1 MSVDTSLW
9 WDSFSVLLS
18 DLENSPLSSD
28 LPSNLAN
35 KLKDNHSWFLH
46 TLSLFNPPNQKSNQA
61 LNSNQLVIGQHQITV
76 QQHLKDKALQ
86 ISSYLLLDE
95 VQSYILV
102 ERCVKNNNAAA
113 DPMVPEFLHMMLI
126 QYYMER
132 QCLLKCIRWILM
144 RAIYIGPVSE
154 DNTVKEVEKKLFH
167 DGLESKLVLFFEDL
181 LSCSYPEKMDVDL
194 FTLWAEETLIEENL
208 VLDILFLAYYDSV
221 CTCSGEKWRKFCSL
235 YKGILAGDYNLGKLA
250 ITTEAQ
256 QLSYHAKVQ
265 LLLILIETLNLENLL
280 QMVHDEIP
288 YRKGVSSFSLTD
300 VQEMDALVATF
311 ITFEMNEASPLV
323 LAWAVFLYLLLT
335 LPEKDKKN
343 ELMEIDHISYVRQAF
358 EAGSLQYCLEI
369 LQCDILKEYDGP
381 LSGYRSV
388 LRTLMS
394 AFIASY
400 EINLQVVD
408 SNATLILDI
417 LCKIYRGEES
427 LCTQFWDKES
437 FIDGPIRSLLC
448 NLESEFPFRTVEFV
462 QLLSSLCEGTWPAEC
477 AYNFLDRSVGISSL
491 FEITSDSQ
499 IDDVSHKVEARHAVL
514 VPGVE
519 GLFIPAGTRGHVLKV
534 IGDNT
539 ALVRWEYA
547 PSGVFVLLLRLA
559 QDSYLKSKEDV
570 AFTLDLL
577 SRLVS
582 FNTAVCFSVLDISN
596 SFQFHAIGLMNER
609 VENSV
614 WVIEII
620 CNLIKN
626 LPQNSCGAALMSMAV
641 KILETMLICSPSNV
655 TAVTLNANPFDITLQ
670 TSAFSVDSSG
680 LSSGSWLLSGKLAR
694 MLLIDCEQNS
704 NDFPLAISVLDFTL
718 QLVESGVEN
727 DALLALIIF
736 SLQYILVNHE
746 YWKYKIKHIR
756 WKITLKV
763 LELMKRCIAS
773 FPYYGKL
780 SEIIRNVLFSDSSIH
795 NTLFQ
800 IACTP
805 AHSLEKLHV
814 SRLFDPME
822 IEGLQLAIG
831 AVLDIL
837 SVMLS
842 KLSKDSYS
850 SFPVFLQAVF
860 SSTAKPVPVATSVIS
875 LISYSRDSA
884 IQLGAVR
891 FISTLFAIA
900 DCIQPFSYGTTCFV
914 PDNEKIIDLSHSLSY
929 ILREQSVSNEDLFVA
944 TIDMFTSAAHYQ
956 PAFIVAIFSP
966 EFNEDQLSNGDAKL
980 QKNETSLAP
989 LVSKK
994 SNLVDAL
1001 VHYIERADD
1010 LIKSNPRILLSVLN
1024 FMVAIWQ
1031 GASDYANILES
1042 LRSYEK
1048 FWKHLANAISNI
1060 ASSETPQLNNLKEKD
1075 ALNVAYSFHCQSAI
1089 LGIMAYELF
1098 LQKKLLHAQSLVN
1111 DAAESKDKA
1120 QNATKT
1126 SISKATDFHDLKGIW
1141 SSWFKDSVLGKLVKS
1156 YTSRGHNNE
1165 IYYRAKVA
1173 TSLFSVHVMEKLAV
1187 SDSGS
1192 LSVSLV
1198 QKIHGILT
1206 KLSVHPAFSEL
1217 RSQYSQRGYS
1227 EGKELMKLILSDLY
1241 YHLQGEVEGRK
1252 IGSGPFKELSQYLV
1266 ESSFLGTYQHQLNEE
1281 SFLKNVYLF
1290 DLIRLRADL
1299 KFDVWDCSDW
1309 RASKEI
1315 AETMLCFLQDANS
1328 VMLLSSSKLSALK
1341 GLIAVLTVY
1350 HDDSLGTA
1358 TTGERIPDELIFTC
1372 MDNTCLSFLATIETL
1387 SPVLDASE
1395 DLLKFLACEVE
1406 LLLKLTRA
1414 VCKIFPMNV
1423 SLLVLKCASSG
1434 LKLLNELKV
1443 LPSEA
1448 NVIMKLLLT
1457 LLLSVLQS
1465 NSFSSH
1471 SGEAINESSGENLS
1485 KISNTILGLLPI
1497 LCNCIVTSE
1506 HSMLSLSIMDLILR
1520 NFLTPRTWLPILQN
1534 HLQLQLV
1541 MLKLQDKTSPSIPII
1556 LKFFVTLARVRGGAE
1571 MLYCSGFLS
1580 SLRLLFAESGE
1591 SFSRFGSENLG
1602 SLYEKFETPQDIWG
1616 HGLAVVTSMVQS
1628 LGDSSYG
1635 TAIVD
1640 SMVPYFFSEKAHL
1653 IFYSLNALDLPS
1665 NDHDKKRPR
1674 AQRSLISFATLK
1686 ETEHTL
1692 MLMCEL
1698 GKHWNS
1704 WIKATKNVDRQLRE
1718 KCIHLL
1724 AFISRG
1730 TQRLSELSS
1739 KNAPLLCP
1747 PTVKEDFETC
1757 LKPSHVNSRN
1767 GWFALAPLGCVSK
1780 PKISSFSTA
1789 LSIYGQASESTEPV
1803 TQTCFSDKVAVQ
1815 IYRIAFLLLKFLCL
1829 QAEGAAKRA
1838 QEVGFV
1844 DLTHFPELPMPEI
1857 LHGLQDQ
1864 AISIIRELCEA
1875 NKSRVSPEIQN
1886 VCSLLLQIL
1895 EMALYLELCV
1905 LQICGIRPVLG
1916 RVEDFSKEV
1925 KSLFT
1930 ALEGHAFLRASC
1942 KSLKLMISCVY
1953 PGLLQAESFI

>member
-1 MSVDTSLW
+1 MSLDASLW
-9 WDSFSVLLS
+9 WDSFSLLLS
-18 DLENSPLSSD
+18 DLENSSLSSD
-28 LPSNLAN
+28 LPSNLVN

-46 TLSLFNPPNQKSNQA
+46 TLSLFKPPNQKSNEA
-61 LNSNQLVIGQHQITV
+61 LNSKQIIIGQHQISV

-102 ERCVKNNNAAA
+102 ERFVKHNNAAA
-113 DPMVPEFLHMMLI
+113 DPSVPEFLHMMLI

-144 RAIYIGPVSE
+144 RAIYVGPVSE
-154 DNTVKEVEKKLFH
+154 DNTVKEVAKKLFH

-208 VLDILFLAYYDSV
+208 VLDILFLAYYDSI
-221 CTCSGEKWRKFCSL
+221 CTCSGETWKKFCSL

-400 EINLQVVD
+400 EVNLQVED

-491 FEITSDSQ
+491 FEINSDSQ
-499 IDDVSHKVEARHAVL
+499 IDDVSHKVEARHTVL
-514 VPGVE
+514 VPGIE
-519 GLFIPAGTRGHVLKV
+519 GLFIPAGTRGHILKV
-534 IGDNT
+534 VGDNT

-582 FNTAVCFSVLDISN
+582 FNTAVCFAVMDISN
-596 SFQFHAIGLMNER
+596 SLQFHAIGLMNEQ
-609 VENSV
+609 VEKSV
-614 WVIEII
+614 WVVEII

-641 KILETMLICSPSNV
+641 KILEIMLICSPSNV

-763 LELMKRCIAS
+763 LELMKKCIAS

-842 KLSKDSYS
+842 KLSKDSSS

-860 SSTAKPVPVATSVIS
+860 SSTARPVPVATSVIS

-914 PDNEKIIDLSHSLSY
+914 PDNEKIMDLSHSLSY

-956 PAFIVAIFSP
+956 PAFIVAIFAR

-1010 LIKSNPRILLSVLN
+1010 LIKSNPHILLSVLN

-1042 LRSYEK
+1042 LRSYEN

-1098 LQKKLLHAQSLVN
+1098 LQKKLLHAESLVN

-1120 QNATKT
+1120 QNAKKT
-1126 SISKATDFHDLKGIW
+1126 SISKATDFHSLKGIW

-1173 TSLFSVHVMEKLAV
+1173 TGLFSVHVMEKLAV

-1192 LSVSLV
+1192 LSVSLL

-1206 KLSVHPAFSEL
+1206 KLSIHPAFSEL
-1217 RSQYSQRGYS
+1217 LSQYSERGYS

-1252 IGSGPFKELSQYLV
+1252 IGSGPFKELCQYLV

-1281 SFLKNVYLF
+1281 SFAKNVYLF
-1290 DLIRLRADL
+1290 DLIRLREDL

-1315 AETMLCFLQDANS
+1315 AETMLHFLQDANS

-1387 SPVLDASE
+1387 SPALDASE

-1406 LLLKLTRA
+1406 LLLKLTTA
-1414 VCKIFPMNV
+1414 VCKILPMNV

-1457 LLLSVLQS
+1457 LLLSVLQT

-1485 KISNTILGLLPI
+1485 KISNTTLGLLPI

-1520 NFLTPRTWLPILQN
+1520 SFLTPRTWLPVLQN

-1556 LKFFVTLARVRGGAE
+1556 LKFFLTLARVRGGAE

-1628 LGDSSYG
+1628 LRDSSYG

-1653 IFYSLNALDLPS
+1653 IFYSLNAPDLPS

-1698 GKHWNS
+1698 AKHWNS

-1789 LSIYGQASESTEPV
+1789 LSIYGQAAESTEPV
-1803 TQTCFSDKVAVQ
+1803 PQTCFSDKVAVQ

-1864 AISIIRELCEA
+1864 AIPIIRELCEA
-1875 NKSRVSPEIQN
+1875 NKPRVSPEIQS

-1942 KSLKLMISCVY
+1942 KSLKQMISCVY